1 VPRFLQPLIALF
13 NGRAPR
19 ALKLEASVGLLQAS
33 LPYPR
38 GGLRWY
44 RVFLMPRPV
53 TTHLSDL
60 GWGPAL
66 PRGPGGRRQCFLA
79 LMVSAPESTAPTPP
93 RGALS
98 MFLSIDGVHSRIYSS
113 GTSQGA
119 RRRRFLALMVGAL
132 GSTAPAPP
140 RGGRCRRFL
149 ALMVGAPGSPAPAPL
164 RGPVVDV
171 S

>member
-1 VPRFLQPLIALF
+1 
-13 NGRAPR
+13 
-19 ALKLEASVGLLQAS
+19 
-33 LPYPR
+33 
-38 GGLRWY
+38 
-44 RVFLMPRPV
+44 
-53 TTHLSDL
+53 
-60 GWGPAL
+60 
-66 PRGPGGRRQCFLA
+66 
-79 LMVSAPESTAPTPP
+79 
-93 RGALS
+93 

-119 RRRRFLALMVGAL
+119 RRRCFLALMVGAL